1 MLLDWADFMTVR
13 RIDDKSLDSSVSP
26 NTQPSV
32 KPPNQF
38 ITVQSFA
45 HSNFGEILD
54 ATGDIIVQ
62 KPYENGF
69 IIF

>member
-1 MLLDWADFMTVR
+1 MPLDWADFMTVR

-32 KPPNQF
+32 KTPNQFGF

-69 IIF
+69 